1 MIATGSR
8 FNKMFEIRT
17 GTYGGGDVLK
27 NSATN
32 APAVA
37 RSLPANVSVLAAE
50 TAREGGGR
58 VRARLKEVFA
68 AQRARYTLTSTLK
81 H

>member
-1 MIATGSR
+1 MIATRSR

-27 NSATN
+27 NSAAN

-37 RSLPANVSVLAAE
+37 RSLPANVSVLTAA
-50 TAREGGGR
+50 TAREVVDG
-58 VRARLKEVFA
+58 
-68 AQRARYTLTSTLK
+68 
-81 H
+81 